1 MNKLPLGLRLFLNV
15 LIFSIP
21 IVVLIH
27 LMYQSESVNIEFGQ
41 KESLGTE
48 MQKPYEA
55 LMQKVALI
63 KLGQI
68 QTPDFAEN
76 LKNLKDQH
84 QLMGEQLQFTTDG
97 LGSRKRDNASL
108 QNLEKFLKEKNWDE
122 SINSIKTAI
131 AHLGDTS
138 NLILDPDLD
147 SYYLMDITLLALP
160 QMQDRLQNILASNLL
175 SGETVTEENR
185 IQAAVFAQSL
195 KESDLGRVLTDIQ
208 TSLNEDKN
216 FNDISPTLQKN
227 LPATGKDLEEKL
239 QKLITLLTDISK
251 GQTVNAQE
259 FSAIGL
265 AALNQSYT
273 SWDIANTE
281 LERLLEIRIGSLT
294 AHRTKALS
302 LAGLALLFA
311 IMFSIMVGRSI
322 NQSLSK
328 MLSSLFSLKTAAAST
343 LEIGQGLSE
352 TTRNVSKAITEQA
365 AAIEKTA
372 ATLEEINSM
381 VKISTENSKQASSTA
396 RTASESANEGQGEI
410 LKMLHAMQ
418 DIGKSSTK
426 ISETI
431 TIIDDIAFQTNLLAL
446 NASVEAARAGEQ
458 GRGFAVVAD
467 AVRGLAQKSA
477 GSAKEINALVHDS
490 VSLIQNNQKGADQAA
505 VMLKNI
511 VSSIQNLNHLNTE
524 ISHSAVEQSVGIE
537 QISKAVSEF
546 GIQTMKNQ
554 ESLEFLTKASQAMWD
569 QSKQLS
575 SIVQTLEKELTGK
588 SQTNQSL

>member
-55 LMQKVALI
+55 LMQKVALV
-63 KLGQI
+63 KLGQLKN
-68 QTPDFAEN
+68 PDFTEN
-76 LKNLKDQH
+76 LKDLKDQH
-84 QLMGEQLQFTTDG
+84 QLMGESLQFTTDG

-108 QNLEKFLKEKNWDE
+108 QNLEKFLNEKNWDE

-160 QMQDRLQNILASNLL
+160 QMQDRLQNILASNILA
-175 SGETVTEENR
+175 SETLTEENR

-216 FNDISPTLQKN
+216 FNDISPSLQKN
-227 LPATGKDLEEKL
+227 LASTGKDLEEKL
-239 QKLITLLTDISK
+239 QKLITLLTNISK
-251 GQTVNAQE
+251 GQSVNAQE
-259 FSAIGL
+259 FTTAGL
-265 AALNQSYT
+265 ESLNQSYA

-281 LERLLEIRIGSLT
+281 LEKLLEIRINSLT
-294 AHRTKALS
+294 DHRTKALS

-588 SQTNQSL
+588 SQTQNL